1 MLQTSH
7 RGRFAKLT
15 GPIALAAC
23 VLGLAAVLLGADST
37 ESDEATR
44 VLLVGN
50 SYTQFHMLPRL
61 VERLGASANTPLQVD
76 AVTHSGYTLR
86 RHWIRGPAR
95 ERIARGGYH
104 FVVLQDHS
112 LRPIDRPAE
121 FDDYGQRFLR
131 AAVSVG
137 AAPVLYQTWAPGP
150 RSPFYRQRAK
160 SASAPLDANA
170 LTAQLEHAYGELARR
185 EAARLAPVGR
195 AFARALE
202 AHADVE
208 LYGPDGTHPSWA
220 GSYLAACV
228 LYGTLTSKDP
238 RAATY
243 APWELKGGQAPRLR
257 EVAAAVL
264 DEQR

>member
-1 MLQTSH
+1 VATASH
-7 RGRFAKLT
+7 RGRFARLT
-15 GPIALAAC
+15 RSIALGAIA
-23 VLGLAAVLLGADST
+23 LGLAAVLTGADST
-37 ESDEATR
+37 EPHEAIR

-61 VERLGASANTPLQVD
+61 VERLGASTATPLHVD

-104 FVVLQDHS
+104 YVVLQDHS

-121 FDDYGQRFLR
+121 FDDYARRFTR
-131 AAVSVG
+131 AVVSAG

-160 SASAPLDANA
+160 SASQPIDADT
-170 LTAQLEHAYGELARR
+170 LTARLESAYGELARR

-195 AFARALE
+195 AFARAQA
-202 AHADVE
+202 AHRELE

-228 LYGTLTSKDP
+228 LYGTLTGKDP

-243 APWELKGGQAPRLR
+243 APWEVDATEPPLLR

-264 DEQR
+264 DAQR